1 MSFVLLGC
9 EVRRWEDEDG
19 GGDVEEVGDGGGEH
33 QAVEVPL
40 HDRAEREVDEAA
52 DVPNQAE
59 NANYYLAGKVKVI
72 FWLRVI
78 CWDWKG
84 KG

>member
-1 MSFVLLGC
+1 MRGG
-9 EVRRWEDEDG
+9 EEEDG

-52 DVPNQAE
+52 DVPNQAQ
-59 NANYYLAGKVKVI
+59 NANYYLPWKVKVI
-72 FWLRVI
+72 FWLWVI
-78 CWDWKG
+78 CWD
-84 KG
+84 